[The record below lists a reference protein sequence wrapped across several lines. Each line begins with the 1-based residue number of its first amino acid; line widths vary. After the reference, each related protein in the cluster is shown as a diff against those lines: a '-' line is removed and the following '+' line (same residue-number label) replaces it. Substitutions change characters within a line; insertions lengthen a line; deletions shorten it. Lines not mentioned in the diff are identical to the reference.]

1 MVTAIVKPTHKCN
14 LGCIYCYVPETAE
27 QGMMDEATLRNT
39 IEKVT
44 KFNGNING
52 KKRETHFIWHGGEPL
67 IMGLPF
73 FEKIVEI
80 EKPLREEGYRISNGI
95 QSNGTLVNDAFLDFC
110 EEQNDFNIGLSLD
123 GPKEMHNTTRPY
135 KDGSGSFDD
144 VYKAVKLFKKRNEKL
159 RNEGKKGNLGGGI
172 ICILNKLNI
181 GKIDE
186 LYKFFHEENINIKIN
201 PLIRS
206 GRALNGYEE
215 ISITPREYGEA
226 MTKFFDMW
234 FDDTNQRISID
245 PFEQIMGNEMT
256 NIPHGCQ
263 YGDSCQ
269 NHYISVG
276 PTGAVYP
283 CGRYDGL
290 NEFHLGNINT
300 DSIEDI
306 DSRPIRKKLKERGA
320 GTVKGCEP
328 CDYKKICNSGCMHNA
343 YMIRGNSMD
352 KDYYCAGDKAMFK
365 HIETALHRELKKA
378 EVS

>member
-14 LGCIYCYVPETAE
+14 LGCRYCYVPETAE
-27 QGMMDEATLRNT
+27 QGEMDETTLKNT
-39 IEKVT
+39 IVKVT
-44 KFNGNING
+44 KFNEKVNG

-95 QSNGTLVNDAFLDFC
+95 QSNGTLLNDAFLDFC
-110 EEQNDFNIGLSLD
+110 EEQNDFHIGLSLD
-123 GPKEMHNTTRPY
+123 GPKEMHDAIRPY

-144 VYKAVKLFKKRNEKL
+144 VYKAVKLLKKRNEKL
-159 RNEGKKGNLGGGI
+159 RSEGKRKSLGGGI

-181 GKIDE
+181 DKVDE
-186 LYKFFHEENINIKIN
+186 LYKFFNDENINIKIN

-206 GRALNGYEE
+206 GRALNVYEE
-215 ISITPREYGEA
+215 ISITPIEYGKA

-234 FDDTNQRISID
+234 FDDPKQRISID
-245 PFEQIMGNEMT
+245 PFELIMGNMLT
-256 NIPHGCQ
+256 KVPYGCQ

-269 NHYISVG
+269 NHFVSIG

-283 CGRYDGL
+283 CGSYNGL
-290 NEFHLGNINT
+290 TKFYMGDINT
-300 DSIEDI
+300 NSMEEI
-306 DSRPIRKKLKERGA
+306 DSGPIRKKLKERGA
-320 GTVKGCEP
+320 ETVKGCNP
-328 CDYKKICNSGCMHNA
+328 CEYKRICNAGCMHNA
-343 YMIRGNSMD
+343 YMIRENPMD
-352 KDYYCAGDKAMFK
+352 KDYYCDGNRMVFK
-365 HIETALHRELKKA
+365 HVESALHKELKKA